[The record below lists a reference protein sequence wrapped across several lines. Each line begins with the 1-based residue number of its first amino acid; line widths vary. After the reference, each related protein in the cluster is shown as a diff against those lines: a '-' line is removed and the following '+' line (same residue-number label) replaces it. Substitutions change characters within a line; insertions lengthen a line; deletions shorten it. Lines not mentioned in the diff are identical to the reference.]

1 MTPIVNTVHQQ
12 IVDSHVHFWHPDQV
26 YVSWINKEDKEL
38 FRRKDAEEYTQLIKK
53 SNGSVQVKAGI
64 YVETDVDPCHGLVE
78 ADWIA
83 HYVDQIKLTTEFG
96 GIHGIVAFAPVY
108 QGSQVRNYLNTL
120 MKLLKDKKPLL
131 KGVRYLLQDPCKDPN
146 RILDTTFVQGIQVL
160 AEYGLCFDL
169 TINCNEHPEQFPP
182 LQQLVS
188 QCPKVKFVLDHMAKP
203 PCDSQPGDKQFE
215 FWKQQIIQLAQN
227 PNVYCKVSGLLTEI
241 KQTFPKDIVSH
252 LAPFV
257 QVVRQSFGVDRLM
270 FGGDWPIVEL
280 SLNRLN
286 WHDWYRIVSDIVQP
300 WSAEEKHKLFALNAA
315 QFYDLSL

>member
-1 MTPIVNTVHQQ
+1 MTPIVNASHQHV
-12 IVDSHVHFWHPDQV
+12 IDSHIHFWHPDQV
-26 YVSWINKEDKEL
+26 YVSWIDEKDKKL
-38 FRRKDAEEYTQLIKK
+38 FRHKDAEEFTERIKK
-53 SNGSVQVKAGI
+53 SSTPVQVKAGI

-83 HYVDQIKLTTEFG
+83 NYVDQIKPTADFG
-96 GIHGIVAFAPVY
+96 GIYGIVAFAPVY
-108 QGSQVRNYLNTL
+108 QGNQVRNYLNTL
-120 MKLLKDKKPLL
+120 LKLLKDKKSLL
-131 KGVRYLLQDPCKDPN
+131 KGVRYLLQDPCKDQN
-146 RILDTTFVQGIQVL
+146 RILDTHFIQGIQAL
-160 AEYGLCFDL
+160 ADYELCFDL

-188 QCPKVKFVLDHMAKP
+188 QCPNVRFVLDHMAKP
-203 PCDSQPGDKQFE
+203 PCDAQPGDKRFE

-241 KQTFPKDIVSH
+241 KQTFPQDIVHH
-252 LAPFV
+252 LKPFIE
-257 QVVRQSFGVDRLM
+257 VVRQSFGVDRIM

-280 SLNRLN
+280 SLHRLN

-300 WSAEEKHKLFALNAA
+300 WSAEEKQKLFALNAA